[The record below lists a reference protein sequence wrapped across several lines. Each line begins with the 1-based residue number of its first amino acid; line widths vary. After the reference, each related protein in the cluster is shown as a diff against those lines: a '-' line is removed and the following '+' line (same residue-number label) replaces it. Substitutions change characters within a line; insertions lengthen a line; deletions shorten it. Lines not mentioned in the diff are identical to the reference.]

1 MELAEEELS
10 PTLLKA
16 PNDTTLAVGIER
28 EGLAAAVVGFGPM
41 CRAEEDDADGY
52 MTVKAGKVST
62 MRVES

>member
-28 EGLAAAVVGFGPM
+28 EGLAAVVGFGPM